1 MQRPFNYSV
10 HIQNFKRLLTF
21 AACAK
26 SVVSEQATS
35 KLPVCGHVTGL
46 NLSVQCYTNLLYK
59 LFQRLHVFLQNPTQ
73 TILVIQKNRTVY
85 F

>member
-35 KLPVCGHVTGL
+35 KLPVSTLLDLICQY
-46 NLSVQCYTNLLYK
+46 SAIQICYTNCFNVYM
-59 LFQRLHVFLQNPTQ
+59 FFFRILH
-73 TILVIQKNRTVY
+73 KRSS
-85 F
+85 

>member
-46 NLSVQCYTNLLYK
+46 NLSVQCYTNCFNVYM
-59 LFQRLHVFLQNPTQ
+59 FFFRILH
-73 TILVIQKNRTVY
+73 KRSS
-85 F
+85 